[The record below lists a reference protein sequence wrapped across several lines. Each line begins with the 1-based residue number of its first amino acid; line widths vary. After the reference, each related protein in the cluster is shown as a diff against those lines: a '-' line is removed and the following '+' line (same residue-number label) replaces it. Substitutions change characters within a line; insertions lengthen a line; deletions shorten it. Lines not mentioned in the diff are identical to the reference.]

1 MSSRMSFWDCFEN
14 AISSFISYKEVARE
28 TGSKFVPQ
36 NSPIV
41 QFGSALNQSQAELEH
56 VLFSLSNFFFNIAEN
71 YVGCYLSGPFKACGD
86 YGKNSLTPEI
96 CTTCCGKAGYAYS
109 AVKRGD
115 QCLCSDSVDAIN
127 KVGEPQCDMPCTG
140 NPIIQCGG
148 RSAYS
153 VYNASGKYDYELGL
167 TMPTNVSVSERFNAT
182 FSSYTGASYTLDFGE
197 GILVTTE
204 KSVESYLYHSEGKH
218 VVYGQALLGDYGEPQ
233 LHTTSLAVRSPGV
246 LPIVAYTGRLS
257 P

>member
-1 MSSRMSFWDCFEN
+1 MS
-14 AISSFISYKEVARE
+14 
-28 TGSKFVPQ
+28 G
-36 NSPIV
+36 
-41 QFGSALNQSQAELEH
+41 L
-56 VLFSLSNFFFNIAEN
+56 
-71 YVGCYLSGPFKACGD
+71 FKACGD

-115 QCLCSDSVDAIN
+115 QCLCSDSVDAVN
-127 KVGEPQCDMPCTG
+127 KVGEPQCDVPCTG

-246 LPIVAYTGRLS
+246 LPIVAYTGRLR

>member
-1 MSSRMSFWDCFEN
+1 M
-14 AISSFISYKEVARE
+14 
-28 TGSKFVPQ
+28 
-36 NSPIV
+36 V
-41 QFGSALNQSQAELEH
+41 QH
-56 VLFSLSNFFFNIAEN
+56 VLFSLSYFFFNIAEN
-71 YVGCYLSGPFKACGD
+71 YVGCYLSGLFKACGD

-115 QCLCSDSVDAIN
+115 QCLCSDSVDAVN
-127 KVGEPQCDMPCTG
+127 KVGEPQCDVPCTG

-218 VVYGQALLGDYGEPQ
+218 VVYGQALLGDYGETQ

-246 LPIVAYTGRLS
+246 LPIVAYAGRLR